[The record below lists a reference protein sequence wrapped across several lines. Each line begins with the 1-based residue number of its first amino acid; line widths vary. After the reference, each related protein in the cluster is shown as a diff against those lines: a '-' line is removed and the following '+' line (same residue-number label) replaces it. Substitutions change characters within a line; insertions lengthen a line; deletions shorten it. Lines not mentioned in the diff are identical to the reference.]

1 MATILYVIA
10 KSGFRDPEYFVPKN
24 VLKIAGHVVVT
35 ASNDEKG
42 NLAHGVDGGVAEID
56 IEIRDARAGDYDA
69 VVFAGGPGALENLD
83 NEDSYRLVQETV
95 REGKLLG
102 AICIAPVV
110 LAHAGVLEGKK
121 VVVWSSPDDTSGID
135 AITEKGA
142 EYIDEPVVQDGSFIT
157 ARNPRA
163 SQEFGEAIAE
173 HLSR

>member
-10 KSGFRDPEYFVPKN
+10 KNGFRDPEYFVPKN
-24 VLKIAGHVVVT
+24 VLETSGHSVVT

-42 NLAHGVDGGVAEID
+42 NLAHGVEGGVADID
-56 IEIRDARAGDYDA
+56 IAISDAHAADYDA

-83 NEDSYRLVQETV
+83 NNDSYRLVHETV
-95 REGKLLG
+95 TEGKLLG

-110 LAHAGVLEGKK
+110 LAHAGVLEGKRA
-121 VVVWSSPDDTSGID
+121 VVWSSPDDTSGID

-142 EYIDEPVVQDGSFIT
+142 KYSDEPVVRDGAIIT

-163 SQEFGEAIAE
+163 AQEFGEALAAY
-173 HLSR
+173 LAR